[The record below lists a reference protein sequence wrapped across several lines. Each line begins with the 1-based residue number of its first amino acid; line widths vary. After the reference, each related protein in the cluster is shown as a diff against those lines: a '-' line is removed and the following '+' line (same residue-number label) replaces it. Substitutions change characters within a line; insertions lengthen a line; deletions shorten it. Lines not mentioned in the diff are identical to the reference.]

1 MRFEVIARFLVG
13 LCFLFVLDG
22 CGMSGNTTTAGGGSG
37 GTGISAGSVTAFG
50 SIFVNGVEFETGKAA
65 FTVDGRPAASQNDLA
80 IGMVVTVKGSF
91 SGTAGNAVTV
101 AYRDVVEGFVDQK
114 VNANTL
120 LVMGQAVEVDEKT
133 KYRNVTG
140 IDQINVGDILEIS
153 GFVKGPGLVA
163 ASFVKKKTTLPIDY
177 EIHGF
182 VSAHDPLGK
191 TFTIGALTVNYAG
204 ASVVNGLPLNGSW
217 NGQLLAVTGDSYNP
231 VSGTLNATAVQTED
245 NGANGANEAE
255 VEGYVTAL
263 QGANSFSI
271 GTFVVQTDNATRYE
285 DGTAVDL
292 VLGAYIE
299 VEGSVVGGVIHADE
313 IQFKNKV
320 RVEASVASVDAGA
333 GTLTFYGLSGMTVTV
348 NPLTDYNN
356 ARSLA
361 DVAVG
366 NYVRITGRALA
377 TAPGSVLATL
387 VGWEANAPTP
397 EPKLRGPLTVDPVDP
412 IVTVLGVSIDTS
424 GWADSR
430 FKGAASGRNAFFA
443 MARANHIVHL
453 NGKGVG
459 NSVTWD
465 SIELK

>member
-22 CGMSGNTTTAGGGSG
+22 CGMSGDTQTAGGGSG

-65 FTVDGRPAASQNDLA
+65 FTVDGRPGASQNDLA

-120 LVMGQAVEVDEKT
+120 LVMGQTVEVDEKT
-133 KYRNVTG
+133 RYQNVTG

-191 TFTIGALTVNYAG
+191 TFSIGALTVNYAG

-231 VSGTLNATAVQTED
+231 VSGALNATAVQTED

-271 GTFVVQTDNATRYE
+271 GTFVVQTDSATRYE
-285 DGTAVDL
+285 DGTAADL

-299 VEGSVVGGVIHADE
+299 VEGSVAGGVIHADE

-356 ARSLA
+356 ARNLA

-377 TAPGSVLATL
+377 TTPGSVLATL
-387 VGWEANAPTP
+387 VDWESDAPTP

-430 FKGAASGRNAFFA
+430 FTGAASGRNAFFA
-443 MARANHIVHL
+443 KARANHIVHL

-459 NSVTWD
+459 NSVIWD